1 MLRSELLVLLVQT
14 SWPSCLDRSEP
25 QFFFLDK
32 LSISSNSLSCEAER
46 VGQDDVTKVF
56 FYVKQ

>member
-25 QFFFLDK
+25 QFFCLNK

-46 VGQDDVTKVF
+46 AGQDDVTKVF
-56 FYVKQ
+56 FM

>member
-25 QFFFLDK
+25 QFFSWTSCPSRPTRSPAK
-32 LSISSNSLSCEAER
+32 LSE
-46 VGQDDVTKVF
+46 QDEMMSQKF
-56 FYVKQ
+56 FFM